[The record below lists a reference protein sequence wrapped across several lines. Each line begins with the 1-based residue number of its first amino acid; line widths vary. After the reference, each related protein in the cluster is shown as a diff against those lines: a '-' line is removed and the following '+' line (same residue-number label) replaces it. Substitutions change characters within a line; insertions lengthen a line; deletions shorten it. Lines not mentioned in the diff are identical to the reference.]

1 MKRFGEDDSYDE
13 IRRRVIRNG
22 ASLLKSIVNWHMDGS
37 LEHPEKANVFIA
49 ILENVCKGRMET
61 VCDED
66 GVVTFK
72 LTDEYE
78 QYLQEMEKYFKT
90 EVVTGFDNVIKGPWS

>member
-1 MKRFGEDDSYDE
+1 MKRFGEDDNFDE

-37 LEHPEKANVFIA
+37 FDNPEKAATFIA
-49 ILENVCKGRMET
+49 IVDNICKGRMET
-61 VCDED
+61 LCDED
-66 GVVTFK
+66 GVVTFR

-90 EVVTGFDNVIKGPWS
+90 EIVTGFDNVIKGPWS

>member
-1 MKRFGEDDSYDE
+1 MKRFGEDDNFDE

-37 LEHPEKANVFIA
+37 LDNPEKAAVFIA
-49 ILENVCKGRMET
+49 ILDNICKGRMET
-61 VCDED
+61 LCDDE
-66 GVVTFK
+66 GIVTFK

-90 EVVTGFDNVIKGPWS
+90 DVVTGFDNVIKGPWS

>member
-1 MKRFGEDDSYDE
+1 MNRFGEDDSYEE

-37 LEHPEKANVFIA
+37 LEHPEKANVFVA

-61 VCDED
+61 QCDEE
-66 GVVTFK
+66 GIVTFK

-78 QYLQEMEKYFKT
+78 QYLREMEALFTDK
-90 EVVTGFDNVIKGPWS
+90 VTGGFDNVIKGPWS